1 MIEWI
6 IFSIFFNVVNL
17 IFIFMVAREC
27 ESIKLWIARK
37 LTAFYNDLSD
47 CGIVCRKADE
57 V

>member
-1 MIEWI
+1 MIELI
-6 IFSIFFNVVNL
+6 IFSIGFNVVNF
-17 IFIFMVAREC
+17 IFILMIAREC

-47 CGIVCRKADE
+47 IGIVCRKADE